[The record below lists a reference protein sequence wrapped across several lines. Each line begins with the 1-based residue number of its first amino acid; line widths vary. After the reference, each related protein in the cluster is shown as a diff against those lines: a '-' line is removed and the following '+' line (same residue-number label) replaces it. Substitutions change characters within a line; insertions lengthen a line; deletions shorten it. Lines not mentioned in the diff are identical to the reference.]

1 MNILYVL
8 HSGLAGGTFYTT
20 LDLIRNI
27 NQNHDI
33 FLLGAEESHLILY
46 NYVNGK
52 LNIIKEFKRDGEWS
66 VKKIHDSWLTYVY
79 FEILMDYNIDLIHI
93 MHLILH
99 SFDLPYVAKKLD
111 IKTVLSFH
119 DFYFICPNYVLI
131 NEDGEYCDAICSQ
144 NKKNC
149 KLEWNIFD
157 DIHFKEILPIWR
169 QEVEKL
175 FNNIDIFISTS
186 NFVKNLY
193 LSTYSNT
200 DVINSSNFI
209 ILEHGQDFVTK
220 TTDLFEIPSK
230 NSPLKIVCP
239 SNHINTIKGLGII
252 KGLKE
257 LDKDN
262 ELEFHFLGNA
272 PDFLRSYGVIHGPY
286 ERDEFYKMIE
296 KINPSFAGIFSIW
309 PETFCYTI
317 SEAWSCN
324 IPVIGTNIGVIQDRI
339 KSNNG
344 GLIIDRHNLKESYE
358 KIVNLKKLSKNDY
371 LHMISDISKIELKT
385 TKQMSDE
392 YTKIY
397 YDLINSD

>member
-8 HSGLAGGTFYTT
+8 HSGLTGGTFYTT
-20 LDLIRNI
+20 LDLIKNI

-46 NYVNGK
+46 NYVNGE
-52 LNIIKEFKRDGEWS
+52 LNIIKEFKRDGVWS
-66 VKKIHDSWLTYVY
+66 VKKFHDSWLTYVY
-79 FEILMDYNIDLIHI
+79 FEILMDYNINLIHI

-99 SFDLPYVAKKLD
+99 SFDLPYVAKKLG

-131 NEDGEYCDAICSQ
+131 NENGKYCDAICSQ

-157 DIHFKEILPIWR
+157 DINFKEILPIWR
-169 QEVEKL
+169 NEVENL

-186 NFVKNLY
+186 DFVKNLY
-193 LSTYSNT
+193 LSTYPNK

-220 TTDLFEIPSK
+220 MEDLFEIPSDDK
-230 NSPLKIVCP
+230 PLKIVCP

-252 KGLKE
+252 KCLKE

-272 PDFLRSYGVIHGPY
+272 PDFLKEYGVIHGTY
-286 ERDEFYKMIE
+286 ERDKFYKMIE
-296 KINPSFAGIFSIW
+296 KINPSFVGIFSIW

-324 IPVIGTNIGVIQDRI
+324 IPVIGTNIGVIQERI
-339 KSNNG
+339 KNNDG
-344 GLIIDRHNLKESYE
+344 GLIIDRYNLKESYE
-358 KIVNLKKLSKNDY
+358 KIINLKKLSKNDY